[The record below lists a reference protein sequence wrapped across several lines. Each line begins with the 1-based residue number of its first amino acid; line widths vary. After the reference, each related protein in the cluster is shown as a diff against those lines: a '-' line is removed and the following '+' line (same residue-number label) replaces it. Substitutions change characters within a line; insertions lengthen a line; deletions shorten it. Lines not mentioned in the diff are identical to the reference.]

1 MADFARLACRRATLL
16 PLKKGK
22 KENKKKRSLRKK
34 MTVFLSSLL
43 EKKRNLSCILKGSRF
58 VGLKETKERIYLFQ
72 RTDEKDNE

>member
-22 KENKKKRSLRKK
+22 KENKKRSLRKK

-43 EKKRNLSCILKGSRF
+43 ARRKFELYFERF
-58 VGLKETKERIYLFQ
+58 KICRSEGNQRAFIVLFQ